1 MADRKVIVLDG
12 SRPGDEDLAPFL
24 AILVNELRH
33 SGIEVQIYT
42 LREVKLGHCMG
53 CFGCWIETPGICVQ
67 ADAGHEIVQAMIRSE
82 MTVLFTPVTFGG
94 YSSELKKVVD
104 RWIPLMLPYFG
115 NYYRETHHKPRYSK
129 FPRLLAIGVQCDP
142 NGEEARIF
150 RPVVGRNAINFH
162 APSYAA
168 EVIMST
174 DDSDSFR
181 GRFKTLL
188 SRIDPLPLGE
198 ALTSLMPVPDTST
211 ASTKMGRPGHA
222 LLIVGS
228 PKEKCPS
235 TSGVLGGYV
244 LERLQEFGW
253 ETESL
258 TLQAGLLQER
268 GKQDLVSSVDRA
280 DLLLL
285 ALPLY
290 IDALPFLVTKA
301 LEVTAVHARAKHQEQ
316 PLRFSV
322 LSNNGFPEAHQ
333 NVLALT
339 ICHRFAVQSG
349 MRWAGGLAM
358 GAGEALSSG
367 QSLTS
372 RNRSGPPVKH
382 VIQAL
387 DMTAAYLAEG
397 QPLPPEAVTMIARSP
412 IPHLPFAAWR
422 WIFVKTATRRWQR
435 QAASNGI
442 SKENMLA
449 RPYAE

>member
-1 MADRKVIVLDG
+1 MSDRKAIVLDG

-24 AILVNELRH
+24 AILVDELRH
-33 SGIEVQIYT
+33 SGIEIQTYT
-42 LREVKLGHCMG
+42 LRELKLGHCMG

-94 YSSELKKVVD
+94 YSSELKKIVD

-115 NYYRETHHKPRYSK
+115 NYNGEIHHKPRYSR
-129 FPRLLAIGVQCDP
+129 FPRLVGIGVQRDP
-142 NGEEARIF
+142 NSEEARIF
-150 RPVVGRNAINFH
+150 KAVVGRNAITVH

-168 EVIMST
+168 EVIMRT
-174 DDSDSFR
+174 DDFDSFR
-181 GRFKTLL
+181 GRFKAFL
-188 SRIDPLPLGE
+188 SRIDPLPLAE
-198 ALTSLMPVPDTST
+198 ALTSLMPVPDTSI
-211 ASTKMGRPGHA
+211 ASTKLGRPGRA

-228 PKEKCPS
+228 PKTKSPS
-235 TSGVLGGYV
+235 TSSVLGGYV
-244 LERLQEFGW
+244 LERLGERGW

-258 TLQAGLLQER
+258 TLRAGLLQER

-290 IDALPFLVTKA
+290 VDALPFLVTRA
-301 LEVTAVHARAKHQEQ
+301 LEVIAVHRRVTHPGL
-316 PLRFSV
+316 PLRLSV
-322 LSNNGFPEAHQ
+322 LLNNGFPEAHQ
-333 NVLALT
+333 NTLALA
-339 ICHRFAVQSG
+339 IGNLFSVQSG

-372 RNRSGPPVKH
+372 KNRSGPPIKH

-397 QPLPPEAVTMIARSP
+397 QPLPSEAVAMIARSP
-412 IPHLPFAAWR
+412 IPLLPFAAWR
-422 WIFVKTATRRWQR
+422 WIFVKAGTRRFER
-435 QAASNGI
+435 QAAANGI

>member
-12 SRPGDEDLAPFL
+12 SRSGDEDLAPLL
-24 AILVNELRH
+24 AILIDELRH
-33 SGIEVQIYT
+33 IGTEVQTYT
-42 LREVKLGHCMG
+42 LREVKLGHCIG
-53 CFGCWIETPGICVQ
+53 CFGCWLERPGICVE
-67 ADAGHEIVQAMIRSE
+67 ADAGREIVQGIIRSE

-94 YSSELKKVVD
+94 YSPELKKIVD
-104 RWIPLMLPYFG
+104 RWIPLILPYFG
-115 NYYRETHHKPRYSK
+115 NYYREIHHKPRYSR
-129 FPRLLAIGVQCDP
+129 FPRLVAIGVQRDP
-142 NGEEARIF
+142 NREEARIF
-150 RPVVGRNAINFH
+150 KAVVGRNAINFH

-174 DDSDSFR
+174 DASDSFR
-181 GRFKTLL
+181 GRLRTLL

-198 ALTSLMPVPDTST
+198 ALTSLMPVPDTSIT
-211 ASTKMGRPGHA
+211 SANLGRPGRA

-228 PKEKCPS
+228 PKTKSPS
-235 TSGVLGGYV
+235 TSGVLGSYF
-244 LERLQEFGW
+244 LERLREQGW

-258 TLQAGLLQER
+258 TLKAGLQQEK

-285 ALPLY
+285 AFPLY

-301 LEVTAVHARAKHQEQ
+301 LEAIAAHRRTTHQGLPQ
-316 PLRFSV
+316 QLFV
-322 LSNNGFPEAHQ
+322 ISNNGFPEAHQ
-333 NVLALT
+333 NTLALA

-387 DMTAAYLAEG
+387 DMTAAALVEG
-397 QPLPPEAVTMIARSP
+397 RPLPSEAVTMIARSP
-412 IPHLPFAAWR
+412 IPLLPFAAWR
-422 WIFVKTATRRWQR
+422 WIFVKAGARHWERR
-435 QAASNGI
+435 AAANGI

-449 RPYAE
+449 RPYPG